1 MNRCQSETGT
11 MLLPDEQVFYQGDG
25 RNPMIGA
32 IMVNNARGRC
42 ALSLAYPTVVGMD
55 RDGMLRRKRSAWRN
69 EK

>member
-1 MNRCQSETGT
+1 
-11 MLLPDEQVFYQGDG
+11 
-25 RNPMIGA
+25 MIGA
-32 IMVNNARGRC
+32 IMANNARGRC